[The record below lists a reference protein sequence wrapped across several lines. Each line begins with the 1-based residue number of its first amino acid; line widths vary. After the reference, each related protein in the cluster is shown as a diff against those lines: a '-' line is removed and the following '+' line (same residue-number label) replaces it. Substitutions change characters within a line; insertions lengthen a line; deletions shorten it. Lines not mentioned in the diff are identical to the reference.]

1 MEMFLLVPFRTI
13 YVIKDF
19 MNTKMEMS
27 MRDFGRMTSSKEV
40 ENSLSKLENNMKV
53 NSIKE

>member
-1 MEMFLLVPFRTI
+1 MEMSLLVLFRTI

-19 MNTKMEMS
+19 MNIKMEMS
-27 MRDFGRMTSSKEV
+27 MRDFGRMTSNKEV